1 MSRNEEKYPNPD
13 VFNPDRFLSADGTL
27 TDDTVGFAWG
37 FGRRICPGRHLA
49 EASLFSA
56 MTSLLAVFKFSK
68 PRDETGGEIEIEPQW
83 QGGVTVYVVFWQIQG
98 RDANLSLG
106 GPYTSL
112 AALLHG
118 MQIWIYRLCG
128 T

>member
-27 TDDTVGFAWG
+27 TDDTVSFAWG

-83 QGGVTVYVVFWQIQG
+83 QGGVTVYVVFWQI
-98 RDANLSLG
+98 
-106 GPYTSL
+106 
-112 AALLHG
+112 
-118 MQIWIYRLCG
+118 
-128 T
+128 